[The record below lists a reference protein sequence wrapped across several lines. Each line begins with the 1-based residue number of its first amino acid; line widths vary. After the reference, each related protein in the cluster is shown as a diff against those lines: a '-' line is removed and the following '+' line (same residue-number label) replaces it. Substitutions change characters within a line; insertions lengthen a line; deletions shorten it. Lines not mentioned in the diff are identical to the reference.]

1 MRDLGN
7 FFHLLLVYKK
17 ERGEKKSFS
26 CVVMKYILRCQGL
39 CLLIIDLSPSQ
50 DTDLPFNLPVSSSR

>member
-1 MRDLGN
+1 MRELSN
-7 FFHLLLVYKK
+7 FFSSASSLQKKK
-17 ERGEKKSFS
+17 EKKKSFS

>member
-1 MRDLGN
+1 MKELSN
-7 FFHLLLVYKK
+7 FFSSVSSLQKK
-17 ERGEKKSFS
+17 KREKRSFS

-50 DTDLPFNLPVSSSR
+50 DTDLPFNLSVSNSR